1 MTENFEDRP
10 LNPPEKPKKTFTLD
24 SFVECNDLLPCSKK
38 LIAGLG
44 VNLPFPSDSTKV
56 TLGAEARVSVF
67 NTPKGT
73 KITKGVLP
81 ALRVTQELGKNAQ
94 LMARISPSPS
104 EFARIGVQLKF

>member
-1 MTENFEDRP
+1 MTKKFEDCP
-10 LNPPEKPKKTFTLD
+10 LNPPEMPEKTFSFD
-24 SFVECNDLLPCSKK
+24 SFLECKDLPCYKK
-38 LIAGLG
+38 LTAGIG

-56 TLGAEARVSVF
+56 TLGAAARVSVF

-73 KITKGVLP
+73 KVKKGVLP
-81 ALRVTQELGKNAQ
+81 ALRVTHELGENAQ

>member
-1 MTENFEDRP
+1 MTKKFEDCP
-10 LNPPEKPKKTFTLD
+10 LNPPEMPEKTFSFD
-24 SFVECNDLLPCSKK
+24 SFLECKDLPCYKK
-38 LIAGLG
+38 LTAGIG

-67 NTPKGT
+67 NTPKGADV
-73 KITKGVLP
+73 TKGIAP
-81 ALRVTQELGKNAQ
+81 SLRVTQELGENAQ